1 MDVGEVILCA
11 EKKKSVSKV
20 NIIVDERNF
29 FFLQI
34 SLLNDAHNQYHSITC
49 LNVCSLIPP
58 KR

>member
-34 SLLNDAHNQYHSITC
+34 SLLNDAHYNQYHSIKAIGC
-49 LNVCSLIPP
+49 Q
-58 KR
+58 